1 MKQYR
6 TYTIRLFPNKE
17 QKQQLQE
24 ISLAR
29 NVLYNTLIDIEQQ
42 TYKEIGRIKTEYDL
56 GKEITRLRK
65 ENLLF
70 LNLNSKASQ
79 SVAKEVYSSYKSF
92 FKLRTKDKM
101 ANPPQLIEDVNRFH
115 TVVYNQTG
123 WKFINKETVR
133 LNGVML
139 KYKGI
144 PGIDYND
151 LIIKEVNLK
160 YCNGKYLLDLG
171 VEIPVNK
178 PEMIKCEN
186 KILAID
192 LGIKNL
198 VNGIDNMGNVITMP
212 NKAKK
217 INGYFR
223 KHISSVQSK
232 MDKCTKGSNRH
243 RKLRKTKKK
252 LYQRKN
258 AQIKQTLHIQ
268 SKRLANMNYKAIVVG
283 DLSVKKLMQKRNN
296 KLAKISRSFSESA
309 IAAFVNYLTYKCQR
323 SRTEVE
329 TINEQWT
336 TQQNCLT
343 GNLFKEKVLLNDRT
357 VRLSDSIEIDRD
369 LNAAIN
375 ILKRY
380 EQNHIALLTAP
391 LDVSSVVNRYNLLT
405 NTYSHS
411 E

>member
-6 TYTIRLFPNKE
+6 TYIIRLFPNKE
-17 QKQQLQE
+17 QVQQLQGL
-24 ISLAR
+24 SLAR

-42 TYKEIGRIKTEYDL
+42 NYKETGKIKTEYDL
-56 GKEITRLRK
+56 DKEITRLRK
-65 ENLLF
+65 ENPLF

-79 SVAKEVYSSYKSF
+79 RIAKEVYSSYLSF
-92 FKLRTKDKM
+92 FKLRTKDKT
-101 ANPPQLIEDVNRFH
+101 ANPPQLMEDVNRFH

-123 WKFINKETVR
+123 WKFIDKETVK
-133 LNGVML
+133 LNGIAL

-144 PGIDYND
+144 PSVDYND
-151 LIIKEVNLK
+151 LTVKEVKLK
-160 YCNGKYLLDLG
+160 YRDGKYLLDLG
-171 VEIPVNK
+171 VENTVRESETI
-178 PEMIKCEN
+178 ECEN
-186 KILAID
+186 KVLAID

-198 VNGIDNMGNVITMP
+198 VNGIDNMGTVVTMP

-217 INGYFR
+217 INAYFR

-243 RKLRKTKKK
+243 RRLKKVK
-252 LYQRKN
+252 KQLYQRKN

-268 SKRLANMNYKAIVVG
+268 SKRLANMNYKTIVVG
-283 DLSVKKLMQKRNN
+283 DLSVKKLMRKGNN
-296 KLAKISRSFSESA
+296 KLTKTSRSFSESA
-309 IAAFVNYLTYKCQR
+309 IATFMDYLTYKCQCG
-323 SRTEVE
+323 RTEVE

-343 GNLFKEKVLLNDRT
+343 GKLFKEKVLLSDRT

-391 LDVSSVVNRYNLLT
+391 LDVSSVVNRHNLLT
-405 NTYSHS
+405 NTCSQ
-411 E
+411 